1 MAQVPHNDEYTV
13 TITKEALEAV
23 RSASILIRNAQDWV
37 YGTSKEGALT
47 GLDVHEEARRRERAE
62 EMKRSWMQGWFRLTT
77 EFNPHDGNIRI
88 TKDGEYNVFF
98 RYDSGYH
105 GALIFHV
112 IEQDEYFGAI
122 GHWQIHT

>member
-23 RSASILIRNAQDWV
+23 KAASILIRNANDWV
-37 YGTSKEGALT
+37 HGAPFNLDTDEAAKEL
-47 GLDVHEEARRRERAE
+47 ARRWSRYE

-88 TKDGEYNVFF
+88 TKDGEYNLFF